1 MKGRETV
8 AKIKN
13 ATHNNFVDYF
23 CVELSSLKSVRNFVE
38 EYKKRTDNKKIDIFI
53 QNAGVMVSNRSGS
66 TDPVLLLSYYN
77 LEKSFLNISAN
88 FILGDA
94 VFED

>member
-1 MKGRETV
+1 MKQYNPNIYFLAVRDDVKGRETV

-53 QNAGVMVSNRSGS
+53 QNAGVMVRNRSGS
-66 TDPVLLLSYYN
+66 PIILL
-77 LEKSFLNISAN
+77 
-88 FILGDA
+88 
-94 VFED
+94 